1 MRILVEANIGH
12 PKKPPHSRQ
21 WRQLPSMGAEKPLLE
36 ERRHEVTE
44 WQIKYIQSK
53 EKNMDKVNILG
64 VHVDMVNISQA
75 TDCIMRFLDE
85 DKFHAVYT
93 PNSEIIM
100 LAYKDEKFCKLLNN
114 ADLLTADGIGV
125 VHASKILKKPISER
139 AAGYDIAR
147 QVLQKMNYTNHK
159 LFLFGGKPGV
169 AEEAKKKLLEEYTD
183 LNIVGTR
190 NGYFKPEEEAEIVE
204 EINNSGADIVFVCLG
219 APKQEQWIERNRDAL
234 KVRVAMGIGGSL
246 DVFAGKVERAPEI
259 FCKTGMEWFYRL
271 CKEPWRIGRM
281 MELPKFAA
289 TVIAKGKKYKQ
300 D

>member
-1 MRILVEANIGH
+1 MSVQE
-12 PKKPPHSRQ
+12 
-21 WRQLPSMGAEKPLLE
+21 
-36 ERRHEVTE
+36 T
-44 WQIKYIQSK
+44 
-53 EKNMDKVNILG
+53 D
-64 VHVDMVNISQA
+64 ISS
-75 TDCIMRFLDE
+75 L
-85 DKFHAVYT
+85 
-93 PNSEIIM
+93 
-100 LAYKDEKFCKLLNN
+100 
-114 ADLLTADGIGV
+114 
-125 VHASKILKKPISER
+125 
-139 AAGYDIAR
+139 
-147 QVLQKMNYTNHK
+147 
-159 LFLFGGKPGV
+159 
-169 AEEAKKKLLEEYTD
+169 
-183 LNIVGTR
+183 
-190 NGYFKPEEEAEIVE
+190 EEEAEIVE